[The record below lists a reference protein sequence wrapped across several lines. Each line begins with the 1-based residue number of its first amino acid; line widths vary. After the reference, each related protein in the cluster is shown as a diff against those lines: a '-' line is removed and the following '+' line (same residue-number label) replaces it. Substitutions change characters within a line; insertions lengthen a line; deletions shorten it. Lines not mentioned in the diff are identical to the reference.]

1 MLRVRHI
8 SVLGALALATSAA
21 ALVLAAPLPVAA
33 QTAASPAP
41 TDLTTRFNAFLDQE
55 FRESLRLN
63 PEASTTL
70 GVRSGE
76 DRLSDQSE
84 AGEREALD
92 WRRGSVARMKAGY
105 RRDQLSPEGRIS
117 FDMWDQELDAAELTW
132 KFRRQGLVFGR
143 SSPHSSLPAFLIN
156 SHLVITSADMRAYNA
171 RLRALGAAMDQARER
186 AATASA
192 EGIRMPRFRYERLI
206 AESRRLIAGAPFA
219 EGADSPLWSDA
230 KAKVARLSAAG
241 SVSPAEAQALLDE
254 AKVALTGHMKPAY
267 ERLIGWAEGDVAQ
280 APSGKVGALTLPDG
294 LAWYKA
300 ALKLQTTLDLTAD
313 EVHRLGLTEVAR
325 VQAEQDALARTAG
338 FKDASAFYAELARL
352 DPPQPYTDQTR
363 VEILAYS
370 NRLVS
375 MARDRLPVMF
385 NRLPAYAMEVIR
397 EPAFSEVAGG
407 AAHASGPSPD
417 GARPGRVY
425 LHMLGDTPRRAGL
438 ASLMCHEAAPGHLM
452 QGDIRVRQERVPL
465 YRLAYRNA
473 AFNEGWGLYSE
484 LLCKEMGVYPD
495 IASDFMR
502 LDAEL
507 FRAARL
513 VVDTGLHA
521 KGWTE
526 DQAFAYLVQT
536 GRRPE
541 QQARAEARRY
551 ILNPGQATAY
561 KIGMIRIL
569 ALRAEA
575 EAALGP
581 KFDVKAFNDMLIGA
595 GSLPLSVLDRRVRDW
610 IAERKAA

>member
-1 MLRVRHI
+1 
-8 SVLGALALATSAA
+8 
-21 ALVLAAPLPVAA
+21 
-33 QTAASPAP
+33 
-41 TDLTTRFNAFLDQE
+41 
-55 FRESLRLN
+55 
-63 PEASTTL
+63 
-70 GVRSGE
+70 
-76 DRLSDQSE
+76 
-84 AGEREALD
+84 
-92 WRRGSVARMKAGY
+92 
-105 RRDQLSPEGRIS
+105 
-117 FDMWDQELDAAELTW
+117 
-132 KFRRQGLVFGR
+132 
-143 SSPHSSLPAFLIN
+143 
-156 SHLVITSADMRAYNA
+156 
-171 RLRALGAAMDQARER
+171 
-186 AATASA
+186 
-192 EGIRMPRFRYERLI
+192 
-206 AESRRLIAGAPFA
+206 
-219 EGADSPLWSDA
+219 
-230 KAKVARLSAAG
+230 
-241 SVSPAEAQALLDE
+241 
-254 AKVALTGHMKPAY
+254 
-267 ERLIGWAEGDVAQ
+267 
-280 APSGKVGALTLPDG
+280 
-294 LAWYKA
+294 
-300 ALKLQTTLDLTAD
+300 
-313 EVHRLGLTEVAR
+313 
-325 VQAEQDALARTAG
+325 
-338 FKDASAFYAELARL
+338 
-352 DPPQPYTDQTR
+352 
-363 VEILAYS
+363 
-370 NRLVS
+370 
-375 MARDRLPVMF
+375 
-385 NRLPAYAMEVIR
+385 
-397 EPAFSEVAGG
+397 
-407 AAHASGPSPD
+407 
-417 GARPGRVY
+417 
-425 LHMLGDTPRRAGL
+425 
-438 ASLMCHEAAPGHLM
+438 M